1 MLSSDSACLKLPVAK
16 RLFPS
21 ALFAAGCHSAAS
33 LCYQEAESSHYSPPL
48 LLLLQ
53 KKKKEKEGCM
63 GKYTLSSVFNSFW
76 DPAGGSLHMLQPQMH
91 IAIFSCRTSCFGLC
105 AETPRTAVLT
115 HGHLWRGP
123 WQQQIPQDVLSKTFL
138 VPVHLALHPP
148 DSNSLRCKQVLCNS
162 SNQSIFPQE
171 HGYSGR
177 ASLLRYCSITV
188 IS

>member
-1 MLSSDSACLKLPVAK
+1 MFSSLRGRSLSADILFTSAHLPLFFWVTISIAK
-16 RLFPS
+16 SYF
-21 ALFAAGCHSAAS
+21 
-33 LCYQEAESSHYSPPL
+33 SSSSKK
-48 LLLLQ
+48 